1 MIRSL
6 SESTKTSKHLSEM
19 NIKIFKDANCNI
31 YPLHQSMPEEVR
43 QCQNVVNHL
52 WIVIFEK
59 SDTIS
64 CVNRNVSN

>member
-19 NIKIFKDANCNI
+19 NIEIFKDANCNI
-31 YPLHQSMPEEVR
+31 YPLQQSMPEEVR

-64 CVNRNVSN
+64 SVNQNVSN